1 MRKLLW
7 ATAVSAV
14 VLTGLTASTC
24 DDSVDEAEEEEE
36 LIQEDSNKND

>member
-1 MRKLLW
+1 MKKLLW
-7 ATAVSAV
+7 TAALSAV

-36 LIQEDSNKND
+36 LIQEDTNAND